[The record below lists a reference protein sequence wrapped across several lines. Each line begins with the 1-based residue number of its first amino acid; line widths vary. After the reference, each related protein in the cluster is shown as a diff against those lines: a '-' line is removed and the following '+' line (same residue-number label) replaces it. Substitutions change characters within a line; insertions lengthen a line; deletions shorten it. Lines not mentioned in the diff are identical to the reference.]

1 MIIPPQLRWVHLA
14 EKTRWHFFG
23 PELGD
28 MPTKRGKRGR
38 SSSNAPRKSKEASI
52 TASKNNTDGRNFA
65 NSDKTAVGIFVE
77 KCSPDRKVLN
87 FPRQLYIAKYFNV

>member
-1 MIIPPQLRWVHLA
+1 MSIVCTIFTKLGIRNPSVAVSTSSRKDTVTLFLW
-14 EKTRWHFFG
+14 

-77 KCSPDRKVLN
+77 N
-87 FPRQLYIAKYFNV
+87 F